1 MYVADTPD
9 DLLTGNGQ
17 LHVFGA
23 ADNSTYN
30 TWDNVYY
37 SDNGTITTTINGT
50 FIPLSWDYTTQNE
63 TDLDTEA
70 IAAGGFQFIRPE
82 DGAIDKRPGKQNI
95 LYMAET
101 GGETDENDKVI
112 PPGSNGQNWTKGR
125 IYQFEFT
132 DPADPT
138 KSNFQVMFDGNDA
151 MALGYDILT
160 NPDNLDTSLN
170 SLMINEDR
178 IDANR
183 LNVTSPYNIA
193 KNAQILKVDLANPTN
208 LVSIAYVNQIEDKAA
223 AHGDWEL
230 NGILDVSRYFGDGS
244 WLVDVQA
251 HTVDEGGQLLLLR
264 IPGS

>member
-1 MYVADTPD
+1 MEKVSDMYLV
-9 DLLTGNGQ
+9 
-17 LHVFGA
+17 A
-23 ADNSTYN
+23 ADSTTYN
-30 TWDNVYY
+30 TWDDIYY
-37 SDNGTITTTINGT
+37 NNSRGDINGT
-50 FIPLSWDYTTQNE
+50 FIPLSWDYNTQNE
-63 TDLDTEA
+63 TDLDAEA

-82 DGAIDKRPGKQNI
+82 DGAMDKRPNEQNV

-101 GGETDENDKVI
+101 GGKTDENDELI
-112 PPGSNGQNWTKGR
+112 LPGSNGQNWTNGR

-138 KSNFQVMFDGNDA
+138 KVTLQVMFDGNDL
-151 MALGYDILT
+151 MAPGYNILT

-183 LNVTSPYNIA
+183 FNATLPYNVTQ
-193 KNAQILKVDLANPTN
+193 NAQILQVDLADSTSIVP
-208 LVSIAYVNQIEDKAA
+208 IAYVNQIEDREAPQ
-223 AHGDWEL
+223 GDWESS
-230 NGILDVSRYFGDGS
+230 GILDASRYFGEGA

-251 HTVDEGGQLLLLR
+251 HTIGEGGQLLLLR